1 MGYPGKTVDID
12 GQKLRTYL
20 HNAGKTMEQLSL
32 EINAGKGYV
41 SKAVSEGRIN
51 PVHYKMICITLGVPE
66 TLFKRTEEPKPAP
79 EEKPKDSN
87 PEPAQDEVM
96 EMLKRINRNLVVLG
110 HVCQDILTE
119 LKGEKYDK

>member
-66 TLFKRTEEPKPAP
+66 TLFKPEPKTVP

-96 EMLKRINRNLVVLG
+96 EILKRINRNLVVLG